1 GDLVGK
7 TWLLTSITIQNPAFD
22 GDVPADQQDRYTMT
36 FAADGT
42 FSAQADCNQVLGS
55 WTATSSGGLT
65 LSLGP
70 STTVECADGS
80 LSDIYIIALGQATSY
95 AIASSQLTITLER
108 GGSLVY
114 R

>member
-1 GDLVGK
+1 
-7 TWLLTSITIQNPAFD
+7 
-22 GDVPADQQDRYTMT
+22 
-36 FAADGT
+36 
-42 FSAQADCNQVLGS
+42 
-55 WTATSSGGLT
+55 
-65 LSLGP
+65 
-70 STTVECADGS
+70 